1 MKHEPVLSGRR
12 RIYLVRHGEVNY
24 FPQRDQMDQDPP
36 LSSLGRAQVEQTAAF
51 LEQNDVVVDR
61 ILSSKLLR
69 SLETA
74 RIIGNR
80 LGVACVESLDTL
92 GEIRGND
99 VSALSQTSLDR
110 AFFAGVRLVPDSW
123 AFMNGETLRDFT
135 ARVDS
140 EIDALRLDDSWKVA
154 LLAVHGGV
162 NTGIISRALSG
173 NRGAYF
179 AGIEQ
184 DYACLNVLDIG
195 AEPEDWVVRLINFA
209 AHHPF
214 HPTPLET
221 TLEQLLSRHRQA
233 NAG

>member
-1 MKHEPVLSGRR
+1 MKHESVLSGRR

-51 LEQNDVVVDR
+51 LEENDVVVDR

-123 AFMNGETLRDFT
+123 AFMNGETLRDEPLGF
-135 ARVDS
+135 
-140 EIDALRLDDSWKVA
+140 L
-154 LLAVHGGV
+154 GQY
-162 NTGIISRALSG
+162 RALVFG
-173 NRGAYF
+173 
-179 AGIEQ
+179 
-184 DYACLNVLDIG
+184 
-195 AEPEDWVVRLINFA
+195 
-209 AHHPF
+209 
-214 HPTPLET
+214 
-221 TLEQLLSRHRQA
+221 LS
-233 NAG
+233 